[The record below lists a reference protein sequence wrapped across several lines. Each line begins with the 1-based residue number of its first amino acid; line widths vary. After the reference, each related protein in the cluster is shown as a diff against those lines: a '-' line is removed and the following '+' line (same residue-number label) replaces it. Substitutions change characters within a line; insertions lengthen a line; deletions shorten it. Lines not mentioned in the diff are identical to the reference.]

1 MINLVSSAIA
11 GLIVGV
17 LARWFYLG
25 TVEMGFLM
33 TILLG
38 VGGSLLA
45 GLVTNRG
52 KPGFQRAGFIA
63 SIIGAMV
70 LIWIGRELGW
80 HI

>member
-1 MINLVSSAIA
+1 MINFISSAIA
-11 GLIVGV
+11 GLIVGI
-17 LARWFYLG
+17 LARWFYSG
-25 TVEMGFLM
+25 PVEMGLIM

-52 KPGFQRAGFIA
+52 RPGFQRAGLIA

-70 LIWIGRELGW
+70 LIWIGRQLGW